1 MTDGLLLRELLTD
14 PKMEKY
20 SCIMLDEAHER
31 TVNTDLLCALL
42 KMVLKE
48 RTDLKV
54 VISSATLDVDK
65 FKDYFSQVLD
75 LKESLGATRVND
87 RRGEGAYAKDRSSSF
102 NGIFVVIQV
111 TFHYKSD
118 IPDAQLKLLNLYLI
132 NNVQDISAFLA
143 QSV

>member
-65 FKDYFSQVLD
+65 FKEYFSQVLE

-87 RRGEGAYAKDRSSSF
+87 GRGGGLGKVF
-102 NGIFVVIQV
+102 NSE
-111 TFHYKSD
+111 KS
-118 IPDAQLKLLNLYLI
+118 LHC
-132 NNVQDISAFLA
+132 V
-143 QSV
+143 

>member
-87 RRGEGAYAKDRSSSF
+87 GRGLGLGKVF
-102 NGIFVVIQV
+102 NSE
-111 TFHYKSD
+111 KS
-118 IPDAQLKLLNLYLI
+118 LHC
-132 NNVQDISAFLA
+132 V
-143 QSV
+143 